1 MLIVTIAAG
10 LRSLALSL
18 PSSSL
23 WACGSDGPRMAPKH
37 AIFTVHSGS
46 DADSNPASR
55 SNSTDRN
62 SQSPQRRPILLHHAS
77 SHGSGRHFLHTDPD
91 AFETPVH
98 HLVAVDE
105 EAALEADGTAHSER
119 DSLLGR
125 GRQPNRDVDTPTK
138 RRLTWSSGYGTTVHN
153 GGAGGGHVA
162 NHEAGAAIKRQESIL
177 RVAGLIDDRS
187 GEYEQYR
194 KSGKELAKMSNK
206 LRKFYEKQNETLVR
220 LSSRGASSAC

>member
-1 MLIVTIAAG
+1 MLIGTAVTH
-10 LRSLALSL
+10 SLL
-18 PSSSL
+18 SSSL
-23 WACGSDGPRMAPKH
+23 WACRSDGPRMAPKH

-77 SHGSGRHFLHTDPD
+77 SHGSGRHYLHADPD
-91 AFETPVH
+91 GFETPVH

-105 EAALEADGTAHSER
+105 EAALEADGHER

-125 GRQPNRDVDTPTK
+125 GRQPNRDVDSPPK
-138 RRLTWSSGYGTTVHN
+138 RRLTWSSGYGTTTYN
-153 GGAGGGHVA
+153 GGGGGHVA
-162 NHEAGAAIKRQESIL
+162 SHDAAGAAIKRQESIL

-194 KSGKELAKMSNK
+194 KSDKELSKMSKK
-206 LRKFYEKQNETLVR
+206 LRRFYEKQNETLVR
-220 LSSRGASSAC
+220 LSSQCDSDVC

>member
-1 MLIVTIAAG
+1 
-10 LRSLALSL
+10 
-18 PSSSL
+18 
-23 WACGSDGPRMAPKH
+23 MAPKH
-37 AIFTVHSGS
+37 AVFTVHSGS
-46 DADSNPASR
+46 DAESNPASR

-105 EAALEADGTAHSER
+105 EAALEEDGPAHER

-125 GRQPNRDVDTPTK
+125 GRQPDRDTPAK
-138 RRLTWSSGYGTTVHN
+138 RRLTWSSGYGTTTYN
-153 GGAGGGHVA
+153 GGGGG
-162 NHEAGAAIKRQESIL
+162 HEAGAAIKRQESIL

-194 KSGKELAKMSNK
+194 KSDKELANMSK
-206 LRKFYEKQNETLVR
+206 KVRKFYEKQNETLVR
-220 LSSRGASSAC
+220 TVCVLSASLSR